1 MPHPRVSAEEA
12 ERRAEEIYSRSLRE
26 QVETP
31 ENVGKVLVIDVET
44 GAYEI
49 DDDEVAASDRLLAR
63 HPDAQVWLR
72 RVGSR
77 YVRRFGPRGPLA
89 GR

>member
-12 ERRAEEIYSRSLRE
+12 ERRAEEIYSRGLRE

-49 DDDEVAASDRLLAR
+49 DNDEIAAVHRALAK
-63 HPDAQVWLR
+63 HPGAALWALR
-72 RVGSR
+72 IGYDTMHTLGGSLR
-77 YVRRFGPRGPLA
+77 PAKP
-89 GR
+89 